1 MTKFTKSQAEAAR
14 KLAVAYAAFLDA
26 QSDNSR
32 SVWAR
37 MLLDAQAA
45 TGVVLV
51 EEYELSLYR
60 ANRDR
65 RAA

>member
-14 KLAVAYAAFLDA
+14 KLAVAYAAFLHD
-26 QSDNSR
+26 QSDDSR
-32 SVWAR
+32 FVWAK
-37 MLLDAQAA
+37 MLLDAQAE

-51 EEYELSLYR
+51 KEYQLRLYR
-60 ANRDR
+60 EPAER